1 MVYEIENKNI
11 YKLPPNLATPYQ
23 TFDRGSEGLGGLH
36 VFITCVFYKRL
47 MDNYIDL

>member
-1 MVYEIENKNI
+1 MVYEIEKKNI
-11 YKLPPNLATPYQ
+11 YKLPQ
-23 TFDRGSEGLGGLH
+23 TSLPPIKHLIGVVRVWGLH